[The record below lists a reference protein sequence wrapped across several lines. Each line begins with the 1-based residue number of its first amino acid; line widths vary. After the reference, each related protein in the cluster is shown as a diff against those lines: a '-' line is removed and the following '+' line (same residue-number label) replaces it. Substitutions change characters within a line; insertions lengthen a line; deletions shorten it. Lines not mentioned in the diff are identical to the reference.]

1 MEQSARFALPYLS
14 PGQAQKEWFHN
25 EALQRIDML
34 ICAAVDGVSV
44 NDPPPAPQ
52 PGDCFLL
59 GDQPTGGWAGQA
71 GRLAGYSDGGWRF
84 LAPAEGMRLLVRS
97 TGETMVRL
105 NGGWETG
112 IVRASEVQVGGT
124 RVVGPRQSAIAAP
137 SGGTVVDGEARTAIV
152 QILAALQA
160 HGLVE
165 AS

>member
-34 ICAAVDGVSV
+34 ICAAVEGVAA
-44 NDPPPAPQ
+44 NDPPPTPK
-52 PGDCFLL
+52 PGECFLV
-59 GDQPTGGWAGQA
+59 GDLPTGDWAGQA
-71 GRLAGYSDGGWRF
+71 GVLAGYSDGGWRF
-84 LAPAEGMRLLVRS
+84 VAPAEGMRLLVRS

-124 RVVGPRQSAIAAP
+124 RVVGPRQPTILAP
-137 SGGTVVDGEARTAIV
+137 SGGTVVDGEARSAIA
-152 QILAALQA
+152 QIVAALQA

-165 AS
+165 AA